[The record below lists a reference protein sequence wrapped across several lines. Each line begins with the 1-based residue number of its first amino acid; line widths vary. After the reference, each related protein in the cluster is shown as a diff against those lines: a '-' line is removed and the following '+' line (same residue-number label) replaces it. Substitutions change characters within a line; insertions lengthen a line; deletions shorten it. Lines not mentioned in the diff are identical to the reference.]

1 MPLKVYMI
9 VNFRVRK
16 ISQGTRKLAQ
26 TLTLILK
33 KIHIRDVWFV
43 PVGRKSNLT

>member
-1 MPLKVYMI
+1 MPLKAYII
-9 VNFRVRK
+9 VNFRIRR
-16 ISQGTRKLAQ
+16 INQGTRKLAR
-26 TLTLILK
+26 TPMLTLK

>member
-1 MPLKVYMI
+1 MPLKAYMI
-9 VNFRVRK
+9 VNFSVRR
-16 ISQGTRKLAQ
+16 ISQGTCKLARKPM
-26 TLTLILK
+26 LTLK